1 LVKAM
6 FKELAEGRRCGS
18 GSGSP
23 SVGPVG
29 WWASTV
35 DPAPARAN
43 DPTIPA
49 WTTHSVIECA

>member
-1 LVKAM
+1 M